1 MIQILDTPP
10 TFNPVYSDGL
20 FFTISADTTNK
31 FKFRYVYDVEVNGQ
45 IVFQAK
51 ATPNPNSLGVIDV
64 SKVVKTYTTNNPI
77 ALWDT
82 TPIYV
87 HQTFPFSR
95 PYENEVI
102 GYKVYFGYEY
112 SLTPEGFVSGFTGS
126 GSTEGPPSIDSGLYK
141 TFYSTFGVNGRATQQ
156 DFNMAPFVMSGTPTG
171 TNPTTSGLFL
181 TNSPRTRDIQES
193 EYYTLA
199 FTNYYLDGST
209 LSEPYYVEYKFYDED
224 GDLIQT
230 RQYQNLTTNGGGPLP
245 DCSFVYQ
252 SYNLIYPSG
261 NTDYNTLYVA
271 AGPKNFSN
279 PFPANC
285 AQYTIQLFGKFTGTT
300 TPVQPTPTPTPSA
313 TPPSPCPV
321 CKEYE
326 VTNNNLLAQCVVGFI
341 GCQSFPQTLVVNPGE
356 TFFICACEGS
366 LVYECDLQVIDR
378 GECNPAFT
386 PTPTPTATTPTP
398 TPTATTPTPT
408 PTPTT
413 PCDCEFVTITIS
425 QNDLNNANDNNDLS
439 LDGKV
444 FLAYIPCGE
453 ENTQF
458 EVFTSAG
465 TYTNVVCVSPSQ
477 LEYFTLY
484 YYAFDEPVTEIDST
498 YVLTG
503 VDCCPQPSP
512 TPTPTSSPTPTPTPF
527 LCECSQVEITNPNE
541 FPILVTGLDCDG
553 NPISIPLN
561 SNETA
566 FTNCICQNTLSSEF
580 PFIDIA
586 TFSCETPSPTSTL
599 TPTPTSTLTPTPTP
613 TVTCGLYPFTIN
625 ECTSTCFGGNCFCS
639 TAGTTTVYMGQNF
652 ITPADEGYFLY
663 SDPCLTDI
671 WFGYYEYGGNI
682 YEASQIQFIC
692 TVGGP
697 C

>member
-95 PYENEVI
+95 PYEDEVI
-102 GYKVYFGYEY
+102 GYRVYFGYEY

-126 GSTEGPPSIDSGLYK
+126 GTTEGPPSIDSGLYK

-156 DFNMAPFVMSGTPTG
+156 DFDMTPFVMSGTPTG
-171 TNPTTSGLFL
+171 ANPTTSGLFL

-209 LSEPYYVEYKFYDED
+209 LSEPYYVEYNFYDD
-224 GDLIQT
+224 TGGLIET

-279 PFPANC
+279 PFPDNC
-285 AQYTIQLFGKFTGTT
+285 AQYTIQLYGKFTGTT
-300 TPVQPTPTPTPSA
+300 SPVQPTPTPTPSS
-313 TPPSPCPV
+313 TPTPECPV
-321 CKEYE
+321 CKEYQ
-326 VTNNNLLAQCVVGFI
+326 VTNNNLLAQCVVQFI
-341 GCQSFPQTLVVNPGE
+341 GCQSVSQILVVNPGE
-356 TFFICACEGS
+356 TFIICACEGS
-366 LVYECDLQVIDR
+366 LVYECDLEVTELGD
-378 GECNPAFT
+378 CTPVTPSAT
-386 PTPTPTATTPTP
+386 PTPTPTPTPTLGCECTQGELNNPSLEFQIIVTGLDCNGSPVSFTLDPEETLILDCVCSNTLSSDSPFIFVPTTPCVTPTPTPTVETTPTP
-398 TPTATTPTPT
+398 TPTACDGTPWIVNECLDT
-408 PTPTT
+408 
-413 PCDCEFVTITIS
+413 CVGGECFCES
-425 QNDLNNANDNNDLS
+425 
-439 LDGKV
+439 
-444 FLAYIPCGE
+444 
-453 ENTQF
+453 
-458 EVFTSAG
+458 
-465 TYTNVVCVSPSQ
+465 
-477 LEYFTLY
+477 
-484 YYAFDEPVTEIDST
+484 
-498 YVLTG
+498 
-503 VDCCPQPSP
+503 
-512 TPTPTSSPTPTPTPF
+512 SSPTTIYLGPG
-527 LCECSQVEITNPNE
+527 V
-541 FPILVTGLDCDG
+541 
-553 NPISIPLN
+553 
-561 SNETA
+561 
-566 FTNCICQNTLSSEF
+566 
-580 PFIDIA
+580 
-586 TFSCETPSPTSTL
+586 TPS
-599 TPTPTSTLTPTPTP
+599 
-613 TVTCGLYPFTIN
+613 
-625 ECTSTCFGGNCFCS
+625 
-639 TAGTTTVYMGQNF
+639 
-652 ITPADEGYFLY
+652 DEGFFAY
-663 SDPCLTDI
+663 SDACLTEI
-671 WFGYYEYGGNI
+671 WYGFYEYEGSI
-682 YEASQIQFIC
+682 YEASQIQFVC

>member
-95 PYENEVI
+95 PYEDEVI
-102 GYKVYFGYEY
+102 GYRVYFGYEF
-112 SLTPEGFVSGFTGS
+112 SSTPEGFVSGFTGS
-126 GSTEGPPSIDSGLYK
+126 GTTEGPPSIDSGLYK

-171 TNPTTSGLFL
+171 ANPTTSGLFL

-209 LSEPYYVEYKFYDED
+209 LSEPYYVEYNFYDD
-224 GDLIQT
+224 TGGLIET

-279 PFPANC
+279 PFPDNC
-285 AQYTIQLFGKFTGTT
+285 AQYTIQLYGKFTGTT
-300 TPVQPTPTPTPSA
+300 SPVQPTPTPTPSS
-313 TPPSPCPV
+313 TPSPECPV
-321 CKEYE
+321 CKEYQ
-326 VTNNNLLAQCVVGFI
+326 VTNNNLIAQCVVQFI
-341 GCQSFPQTLVVNPGE
+341 GCQSVSQILVVNPGE

-366 LVYECDLQVIDR
+366 LVFECDLEVIDT
-378 GECNPAFT
+378 GDCT
-386 PTPTPTATTPTP
+386 PV
-398 TPTATTPTPT
+398 TPTPT
-408 PTPTT
+408 PTPT
-413 PCDCEFVTITIS
+413 S
-425 QNDLNNANDNNDLS
+425 
-439 LDGKV
+439 
-444 FLAYIPCGE
+444 
-453 ENTQF
+453 TQ
-458 EVFTSAG
+458 G
-465 TYTNVVCVSPSQ
+465 
-477 LEYFTLY
+477 L
-484 YYAFDEPVTEIDST
+484 
-498 YVLTG
+498 
-503 VDCCPQPSP
+503 
-512 TPTPTSSPTPTPTPF
+512 TPTPTPSVTPIE
-527 LCECSQVEITNPNE
+527 CECNQVEITNPNA
-541 FPILVTGLDCDG
+541 FTILITGVDCD
-553 NPISIPLN
+553 NEAISFMVDSGDTI
-561 SNETA
+561 
-566 FTNCICQNTLSSEF
+566 FTSCVCQNTLSSEF
-580 PFIDIA
+580 EFSA
-586 TFSCETPSPTSTL
+586 VTFVACV
-599 TPTPTSTLTPTPTP
+599 TPTPTP
-613 TVTCGLYPFTIN
+613 TLTSTPTPTPSSIVGSPHNVNECFATCVTEECFCDSSTPITLYMAPGLSPSDIGENIYTDSGLSVLFFGEYEYLGIIYDASPIN
-625 ECTSTCFGGNCFCS
+625 EVCT
-639 TAGTTTVYMGQNF
+639 
-652 ITPADEGYFLY
+652 I
-663 SDPCLTDI
+663 
-671 WFGYYEYGGNI
+671 
-682 YEASQIQFIC
+682 
-692 TVGGP
+692 GGP

>member
-95 PYENEVI
+95 PYEDEVI
-102 GYKVYFGYEY
+102 GYRVYFGYEF
-112 SLTPEGFVSGFTGS
+112 SSTPEGFVSGFTGS
-126 GSTEGPPSIDSGLYK
+126 GTTEGPPSIDSGLYK

-171 TNPTTSGLFL
+171 ANPTTSGLFL

-209 LSEPYYVEYKFYDED
+209 LSEPYYVEYNFYDD
-224 GDLIQT
+224 TGGLIET

-279 PFPANC
+279 PFPDNC
-285 AQYTIQLFGKFTGTT
+285 AQYTIQLYGKFTGTT
-300 TPVQPTPTPTPSA
+300 SPVQPTPTPTPSS
-313 TPPSPCPV
+313 TPSPECPV
-321 CKEYE
+321 CKEYQ

-341 GCQSFPQTLVVNPGE
+341 GCQSFGQTIVVNPGE

-366 LVYECDLQVIDR
+366 LIYECDLEVIDT
-378 GECNPAFT
+378 GDCT
-386 PTPTPTATTPTP
+386 PV
-398 TPTATTPTPT
+398 TPTPT
-408 PTPTT
+408 PTPT
-413 PCDCEFVTITIS
+413 
-425 QNDLNNANDNNDLS
+425 Q
-439 LDGKV
+439 
-444 FLAYIPCGE
+444 
-453 ENTQF
+453 TQ
-458 EVFTSAG
+458 G
-465 TYTNVVCVSPSQ
+465 
-477 LEYFTLY
+477 L
-484 YYAFDEPVTEIDST
+484 
-498 YVLTG
+498 
-503 VDCCPQPSP
+503 
-512 TPTPTSSPTPTPTPF
+512 TPTPTPF
-527 LCECSQVEITNPNE
+527 VCECTQGELSNPSLEIQ
-541 FPILVTGLDCDG
+541 IVVTGLDCDG
-553 NPISIPLN
+553 NPVSFTLN
-561 SNETA
+561 PGETLILD
-566 FTNCICQNTLSSEF
+566 CVCSNTLSSEF
-580 PFIDIA
+580 PFIFVP
-586 TFSCETPSPTSTL
+586 TTPCVTPTP
-599 TPTPTSTLTPTPTP
+599 TPTPTSTTGGVTPTPSCGGTP
-613 TVTCGLYPFTIN
+613 FVVN
-625 ECTSTCFGGNCFCS
+625 ECLNTCIGGECFCES
-639 TAGTTTVYMGQNF
+639 SSPTTVYMGGGGTIN
-652 ITPADEGYFLY
+652 PGDEGYFLY
-663 SDPCLTDI
+663 SDACLTDI
-671 WFGYYEYGGNI
+671 WFGYYEYGGSI
-682 YEASQIQFIC
+682 YEASQIMFVC